1 MTAHYFIQKV
11 VKSTGFRKKS
21 GIPCFFVLWMWI
33 NLREKNEKG
42 SFSVASPQ
50 GGDYEQLDT
59 LLEGKTRAEDFIGL
73 WENKAWVLLPDCT
86 EATLKLVRDRLE
98 KAGLRTGESRDIL

>member
-42 SFSVASPQ
+42 SFSVASAYGHPYGASGAVLVLHALARLKET
-50 GGDYEQLDT
+50 GGIWGLCAIAGAGGT
-59 LLEGKTRAEDFIGL
+59 GSGLL
-73 WENKAWVLLPDCT
+73 
-86 EATLKLVRDRLE
+86 
-98 KAGLRTGESRDIL
+98 LRRV